1 VAVAVTVTVAVQ
13 RCRAMAAVLVTG
25 ASTGIGEACALHLDR
40 LGHTVFAG
48 VRREADGE
56 RLADQASSLLQ
67 PVQLDV
73 TDVDQVTAALDTVAE
88 AVDGAGLAGLV
99 NNAGTAMG
107 GPVELLPLA
116 EWRRQLE
123 VNVIGQVAVTQAA
136 LPLLRTAR
144 GRVAFIGSVSGR
156 ISTPMMAPYC
166 ASKHAIEAIGES
178 LREELRLWGMRVAVI
193 EPGAIATPIWAKG
206 RETAERLEALL
217 GPEGERLYGAGM
229 TRVRGMIDHQERVG
243 IPPAKVAAA
252 VEHALFA
259 KRPKHRYPVGT
270 DARVGALLDRLLP
283 DRLLAVAV
291 RRAGP

>member
-1 VAVAVTVTVAVQ
+1 
-13 RCRAMAAVLVTG
+13 MAAVLITG

-48 VRREADGE
+48 VRREEDGE
-56 RLADQASSLLQ
+56 RLAGQASARLQ

-73 TDVDQVTAALDTVAE
+73 TDVDQIKAALDTVAD
-88 AVDGAGLAGLV
+88 AVGTAGLAGLV

-107 GPVELLPLA
+107 GPVEMLPLA
-116 EWRRQLE
+116 EWREQLE

-136 LPLLRTAR
+136 LPLVRTAR

-178 LREELRLWGMRVAVI
+178 LREELRPWGMRVAVI
-193 EPGAIATPIWAKG
+193 EPGAIATPIWGKG
-206 RETAERLEALL
+206 RETADRLETAL
-217 GPEGERLYGAGM
+217 GPDAERLYGNGM
-229 TRVRGMIDHQERVG
+229 SRVRGMIDHQERVG
-243 IPPAKVAAA
+243 IPPSKVAEA

-259 KRPKHRYPVGT
+259 KRPKHRYLVGT
-270 DARVGALLDRLLP
+270 DARVGALLDRFLP
-283 DRLLAVAV
+283 DRALAVTL